1 MKNIKFLVVIFAL
14 LISSCEQKSNEP
26 LVDSF
31 GPPAEVRNV
40 KVENLPGAARVTYTL
55 PSDPGMLYIAA
66 EFTDDR
72 GLKKV
77 VKSSGFKNYVLLEG
91 FGKAKE
97 YEVEL
102 YSVSKS
108 EQRSAPVRVNI
119 SPTTPPIQL
128 SANTVEAS
136 HTFGGVLLNF
146 KNAFNMEY
154 VFYTLIKDNNG
165 TWVEY
170 DRHYT
175 GAETE
180 DILFAVRGLEATP
193 TEFAFYLQDKWQNI
207 SDTIYSTL
215 TPLYEE
221 ELNKSLWKAEELI
234 DDFYEPLYDTR
245 PLSQLWTTGGTS
257 YFFQNHKDY
266 PEKAGM
272 PTWVTIDLGKEYLLG
287 RMKTHM
293 VQHADSWKYGSCS
306 PRRFEIWGSNNPV
319 PNWDNWTLLG
329 EFESTRPSGRG
340 IGEPLTDDDEKQI
353 VDGEDFEFEL
363 TDQSYRY
370 IRYKV
375 NETWGSTTYFCLL
388 ELTLWGQAAN

>member
-1 MKNIKFLVVIFAL
+1 MKNIKFLVIISIL
-14 LISSCEQKSNEP
+14 LVYSCEQKQNEP

-40 KVENLPGAARVTYTL
+40 KVENLPGAARLTYTL
-55 PSDPGMLYIAA
+55 PSDPGMSYVAA

-72 GLKKV
+72 GLRKV

-91 FGKAKE
+91 FGKARD
-97 YEVEL
+97 YDVEV

-108 EQRSAPVRVNI
+108 EQRSAPVKVNI

-128 SANTVEAS
+128 SANTVEAT

-146 KNAFNMEY
+146 KNEFKLDY
-154 VFYTLIKDNNG
+154 VFYTLIKDEDG
-165 TWVEY
+165 RWTEY
-170 DRHYT
+170 DRYYS

-180 DILFAVRGLEATP
+180 NILFAVRGLEATP
-193 TEFAFYLQDKWQNI
+193 TEFAFYLQDKWQNR
-207 SDTIYSTL
+207 SDTLYHTL

-221 ELNKSLWKAEELI
+221 ELNKDLWKDAALM
-234 DDFYEPLYDTR
+234 DDFNEPLYS
-245 PLSQLWTTGGTS
+245 PLYQLWTPGERT
-257 YFFQNHKDY
+257 YFFQNARDY

-272 PTWVTIDLGKEYLLG
+272 PTWVTIDLGREYLLG

-293 VQHADSWKYGSCS
+293 VRHANTWKYGSCS
-306 PRRFEIWGSNNPV
+306 PRRFEVWGSNEATT
-319 PNWDNWTLLG
+319 NWDNWTLLG

-340 IGEPLTDDDEKQI
+340 VGEPLTDDDEKQL
-353 VDGEDFEFEL
+353 VDGEDFEFDL

-375 NETWGSTTYFCLL
+375 NETWGNTLNFCLL
-388 ELTLWGQAAN
+388 EITLWGQAVN